1 MNFKKIEAIKNSIEF
16 FEDAE
21 FYSMAAKDAVIVK
34 NIENEVLWEV
44 PFALVEGITVFDGKK
59 AKIVGEE
66 IIDDDSDEEL
76 IEEDVDAVYGENGK
90 LTDITKEI
98 LMEEIDMEMLRDKIL
113 SYSFKT
119 KEKSSNYRFEETK
132 ETKENKETKESKILS
147 LFSESLNKYEQ
158 EKEIFM
164 SNGYMFNENDEIKK
178 EFLVDPIYLTTLYEE
193 KVRNTQKFFS
203 FIENEYAKAM
213 QIVEKVNEAFEDTEI
228 PSNELFEGIDFA
240 QKDDVKNKVLKNLLL
255 IKKKHNLD
263 FSINEM
269 NKIVDGLLEE
279 LYPMLEGFDLNHEG
293 KFSVGPSGFSQLAS
307 EDPRFPDRSLKF
319 LKVNFNAFNKED
331 IIKLMEE
338 LNYAIAKLSS
348 IGDDP
353 ENYKMLFVMRNALDY
368 MSRKDMIDD
377 GVVVNIIKTF
387 NDRYGKDQSANF
399 NDAEKGLPF
408 SPSAY
413 GQKDMMSALS
423 SGI

>member
-44 PFALVEGITVFDGKK
+44 PFTVMEGVTVFDGKK

-66 IIDDDSDEEL
+66 IFDDESDEEL
-76 IEEDVDAVYGENGK
+76 IEEDVDAFYGENGK
-90 LTDITKEI
+90 LTDIAKEI
-98 LMEEIDMEMLRDKIL
+98 LMEEIDMNMLRDKIL

-119 KEKSSNYRFEETK
+119 KEKSSNYRFEEVTGTK
-132 ETKENKETKESKILS
+132 TEKESKILS
-147 LFSESLNKYEQ
+147 LFSESLSKYEK

-164 SNGYMFNENDEIKK
+164 ANGYMFNENDEIKK

-269 NKIVDGLLEE
+269 NKKVDGLLEE

>member
-1 MNFKKIEAIKNSIEF
+1 MDFKKIEAIKNSIEF

-44 PFALVEGITVFDGKK
+44 PFTLVEGITVFDGKK

-76 IEEDVDAVYGENGK
+76 IEEDVDVVYGENGK

-98 LMEEIDMEMLRDKIL
+98 LMEEIDMNMLRDKIL
-113 SYSFKT
+113 NYSFKT
-119 KEKSSNYRFEETK
+119 KEKSSNYRFEEVN
-132 ETKENKETKESKILS
+132 EVRQEKESKILS
-147 LFSESLNKYEQ
+147 LFSESLSKYEK

-164 SNGYMFNENDEIKK
+164 ANGYMFNENEEIKK
-178 EFLVDPIYLTTLYEE
+178 EFMVDPVYLTTLYEE
-193 KVRNTQKFFS
+193 KVKNSQKFFT
-203 FIENEYAKAM
+203 FIEHEYSKAM
-213 QIVEKVNEAFEDTEI
+213 SIVNKVNEAFEDTEI
-228 PSNELFEGIDFA
+228 PANELFEGIDFT
-240 QKDDVKNKVLKNLLL
+240 KKEDVKNKILKNLLV

-269 NKIVDGLLEE
+269 NKKVDGLLSE
-279 LYPMLEGFDLNHEG
+279 LYPLLEAFDLNHEG

-319 LKVNFNAFNKED
+319 LKVNFNAFNRED